1 MSDVAPSSSREQTLS
16 VVRQFIDAAR
26 QRDLPRLAAL
36 YTEDAV
42 AVSPVFGEIQGRAAI
57 VATFERMF
65 ATLVDA
71 AVEIVDALVDGDRV
85 AVIGTITSTDR
96 RGWFGQTPTGS
107 IIRYRLVIIFTL
119 AHGRIVRDER
129 IYDSAGVLDRLE
141 KARLDKELR
150 TAADVQRAL
159 LSRTTHVAAFCESA
173 GSSVPCRAIGGDFFE
188 FLDLPSGDVGIVMGD
203 VAGKGPAAA
212 LLAAML
218 QGMFV
223 ADAPAGGG
231 PAATLARMNSRLA
244 ARRIEARFATLAYA
258 VLSPDGRLT
267 CANAGHNPPALITRD
282 GLRRLTVGGPILG
295 AFDDVTFDE
304 ETVYVRE
311 GDTLVMYTDG
321 VTEARDAGDEEFGE
335 QRMLACLAGD
345 LSSPPGAL
353 LGHIFA
359 AVRAFCEQAD
369 QSDDITVTVTRVR
382 GARTPS

>member
-16 VVRQFIDAAR
+16 VVRQFVEAAR

-42 AVSPVFGEIQGRAAI
+42 AVSPVFGEVRGREAI

-65 ATLVDA
+65 ATMADV

-85 AVIGTITSTDR
+85 AVIGTITTTDR
-96 RGWFGQTPTGS
+96 RGWFGQAPTGS
-107 IIRYRLVIIFTL
+107 IICYRLVMVFTL
-119 AHGRIVRDER
+119 AHGRIVHDER

-141 KARLDKELR
+141 KVRLDKELR

-159 LSRTTHVAAFCESA
+159 LSRTTHVASFCESA

-231 PAATLARMNSRLA
+231 PAATLARMNARLA
-244 ARRIEARFATLAYA
+244 ARRIESRFVTLVYA

-267 CANAGHNPPALITRD
+267 YANAGHNPPVLITRD

-295 AFDDVTFDE
+295 AFEEATFEQD
-304 ETVYVRE
+304 TLQLRD
-311 GDTLVMYTDG
+311 GDTLVMFTDG

-335 QRMLACLAGD
+335 QRMFASLAGD
-345 LSSPPGAL
+345 LSSSPPGAL
-353 LGHIFA
+353 LGHIFT

-369 QSDDITVTVTRVR
+369 QTDDITVTVTRFR
-382 GARTPS
+382 